1 MAYTNFT
8 NCTADEYTEILY
20 SQDDKNRIRIWFNN
34 VELTDAG
41 EYCES
46 LTGIN
51 RILPEDGSK
60 RFSIDNFISKE
71 YTLILR
77 DLPDET
83 IIADQVRISIGTLV
97 DSANDT
103 WEDVPIG
110 IFNIQD
116 NPETDKGKITI
127 KLRDNRVKFDFGYN
141 AKPLIDENGG
151 KASYYQILNDIC
163 DKAGVTN
170 DVSSFD
176 GDNIQVGI
184 YDNTI
189 TATNYVTYIAEQAGA
204 IPVITREGHLEFIYL
219 NDITTWKIP
228 LDIVEKYEF
237 GTPFEIERVVYESGV
252 IKYETSNDTTLET
265 LYLNASN
272 PYISSQNQIDTVFDV
287 LEDFRLDSVTTGKIL
302 GNPAIDAWD
311 FIQVYGYYDENG
323 NFVDD
328 DSVIVFT
335 TLANNSYTY
344 NGVHRQTFSTT
355 IGKEERKE
363 NVTIRSEA
371 TARKWAKTEIDNI
384 EGTITATV
392 AETQDLT
399 RIVKGTYQLTEDET
413 FQDGKIYYVLD
424 GDNYVVYT
432 DYIVGETIP
441 ANTIYELKNG
451 IEETTEAYT
460 NSQIKHSI
468 DGIEASF
475 STTYSTKTE
484 LTNLDNS
491 IKKYLRYVASDNRVE
506 LGDTESN
513 IELRLK
519 NNIVY
524 FWDKTG
530 GGLDTLS
537 VDNPNVLAY
546 FSDQKLYIKNAQ
558 ILTQIQIGDFAFTP
572 RPNGSLS
579 FKKVV

>member
-8 NCTADEYTEILY
+8 NCTQEEYTEIIY

-34 VELTDAG
+34 TELQDAD
-41 EYCES
+41 EYCENLS
-46 LTGIN
+46 GDN
-51 RILPEDGSK
+51 RILPDDGSK
-60 RFSIDNFISKE
+60 RFSIDNFISRD

-77 DLPDET
+77 NIPNNVT
-83 IIADQVRISIGTLV
+83 IEDQVRISIGTLV

-116 NPETDKGKITI
+116 TPETDNGKITI

-141 AKPLIDENGG
+141 AQPLIETNNGS
-151 KASYYQILNDIC
+151 ATLMQILNDIC
-163 DKAGVTN
+163 TKAGVTN
-170 DVSSFD
+170 DVSSFN
-176 GDNIQVGI
+176 GDDILIGI
-184 YDNTI
+184 YDNSI
-189 TATNYVTYIAEQAGA
+189 TGNVYVSYIAEQAGA
-204 IPVITREGHLEFIYL
+204 IPVITREGHLDFIYL
-219 NDITTWKIP
+219 NNLTTWKLP
-228 LDIVEKYEF
+228 LDLVEKYEI
-237 GTPFEIERVVYESGV
+237 GTPFEIKRIVYESGI
-252 IKYETSNDTTLET
+252 IKYETSNDETLET

-272 PYISSQNQIDTVFDV
+272 PYITTQNQVDNIFDI
-287 LEDFRLDSVTTGKIL
+287 LEDFKLSSVTTGKNL

-311 FIQVYGYYDENG
+311 LIQVYGYYDGND

-344 NGVHRQTFSTT
+344 TGNHRQTFNTQ
-355 IGKEERKE
+355 IGIEERKE
-363 NVTIRSEA
+363 NVTITSQDA
-371 TARKWAKTEIDNI
+371 FKKSVKTEINNI
-384 EGTITATV
+384 EGTLTTTIAGT
-392 AETQDLT
+392 EELT
-399 RIVKGTYQLTEDET
+399 RIIKGTYQLTEDAT
-413 FQDGKIYYVLD
+413 FQDGKVYYVLVD
-424 GDNYVVYT
+424 DEYVVYT
-432 DYIVGETIP
+432 NYSVGDNVP
-441 ANTIYELKNG
+441 ANTIYELKDG
-451 IEETTEAYT
+451 LEETTQAYV
-460 NSQIKHSI
+460 NSKITQSK
-468 DGIEASF
+468 GEIELSF
-475 STTYSTKTE
+475 SQTYATQNSV
-484 LTNLDNS
+484 TNLDDS
-491 IKKYLRYVASDNRVE
+491 IKQYLRYVQADNRVE
-506 LGDTESN
+506 LGETTSN

-530 GGLDTLS
+530 GGSDTLTT
-537 VDNPNVLAY
+537 DNPNVVAY

>member
-8 NCTADEYTEILY
+8 NCTQEEYTEIIY

-34 VELTDAG
+34 TELQDAD
-41 EYCES
+41 EYCENLS
-46 LTGIN
+46 GDN
-51 RILPEDGSK
+51 RILPDDGSK
-60 RFSIDNFISKE
+60 RFSIDNFISRD

-77 DLPDET
+77 NIPNNVT
-83 IIADQVRISIGTLV
+83 IEDQVRISIGTLV

-116 NPETDKGKITI
+116 TPETDNGKITI

-141 AKPLIDENGG
+141 AQPLIETNIGS
-151 KASYYQILNDIC
+151 ATLMQILNDIC
-163 DKAGVTN
+163 TKAGVTN
-170 DVSSFD
+170 DVSSFN
-176 GDNIQVGI
+176 GDDILIGI
-184 YDNTI
+184 YDNSI
-189 TATNYVTYIAEQAGA
+189 TGNVYVSYIAEQAGA
-204 IPVITREGHLEFIYL
+204 IPVITREGHLDFIYL
-219 NDITTWKIP
+219 NNLTTWKLP
-228 LDIVEKYEF
+228 LDLVEKYEI
-237 GTPFEIERVVYESGV
+237 GTPFEIKRIVYESGI
-252 IKYETSNDTTLET
+252 IKYETSNDETLET

-272 PYISSQNQIDTVFDV
+272 PYITTQNQVDNIFDI
-287 LEDFRLDSVTTGKIL
+287 LEDFKLSSVTTGKNL

-311 FIQVYGYYDENG
+311 LIQVYGYYDGND

-344 NGVHRQTFSTT
+344 TGNHRQTFNTQ
-355 IGKEERKE
+355 IGIEERKE
-363 NVTIRSEA
+363 NVTITSQDA
-371 TARKWAKTEIDNI
+371 FKKSVKTEINNI
-384 EGTITATV
+384 EGTLTTTIAGT
-392 AETQDLT
+392 EELT
-399 RIVKGTYQLTEDET
+399 RIIKGTYQLTEDAT
-413 FQDGKIYYVLD
+413 FQDGKVYYVLVD
-424 GDNYVVYT
+424 DEYVVYT
-432 DYIVGETIP
+432 NYSVGDNVP
-441 ANTIYELKNG
+441 ANTIYELKDG
-451 IEETTEAYT
+451 LEETTQAYV
-460 NSQIKHSI
+460 NSKITQSK
-468 DGIEASF
+468 GEIELSF
-475 STTYSTKTE
+475 SQTYATQNSV
-484 LTNLDNS
+484 TNLDDS
-491 IKKYLRYVASDNRVE
+491 IKQYLRYVQADNRVE
-506 LGDTESN
+506 LGETTSN

-530 GGLDTLS
+530 GGSDTLTT
-537 VDNPNVLAY
+537 DNPNVVAY